1 MQGRK
6 GWFQVLLS
14 RLFLEYLLIFVS
26 DISQAIA
33 LGSKDMAPRKFKKLR
48 IGSEELVP
56 GTNPSNTSI

>member
-6 GWFQVLLS
+6 GWFPVLLS

-48 IGSEELVP
+48 IGSEELAP
-56 GTNPSNTSI
+56 GPNPSNTSI